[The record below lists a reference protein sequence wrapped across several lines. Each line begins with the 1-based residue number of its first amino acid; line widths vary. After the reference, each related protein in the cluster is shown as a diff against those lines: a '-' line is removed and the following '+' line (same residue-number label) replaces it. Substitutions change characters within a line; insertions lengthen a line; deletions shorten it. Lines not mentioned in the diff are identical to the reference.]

1 MHSNGNS
8 IINVVA
14 NHGFSSAMFVYQVDQ
29 VSYIYNNVWKVP
41 RRNLLQQHHSL
52 STFALHRCPGQR
64 KVPWPQQ
71 FNVCEDLIKGWKGRS
86 VKECKGIL
94 DFGRSW
100 QGPSDFFSCNPFN
113 ISSRGQCPRAAET
126 GHNLILPGFLH
137 MLRYFPIGLKL
148 DFRLVDFPLLC
159 PLIQTF
165 YSKTTPAATTHCT
178 DALAVYAVWTTKKNH
193 TRLNISTCVK
203 T

>member
-1 MHSNGNS
+1 MRPKQTNMHSNGNS

-29 VSYIYNNVWKVP
+29 VSYIYSNVWKVP

-71 FNVCEDLIKGWKGRS
+71 FNVCEDLIEGWKDRS

-113 ISSRGQCPRAAET
+113 ISSRGQCPRAA
-126 GHNLILPGFLH
+126 
-137 MLRYFPIGLKL
+137 
-148 DFRLVDFPLLC
+148 
-159 PLIQTF
+159 
-165 YSKTTPAATTHCT
+165 
-178 DALAVYAVWTTKKNH
+178 
-193 TRLNISTCVK
+193 
-203 T
+203 

>member
-1 MHSNGNS
+1 
-8 IINVVA
+8 
-14 NHGFSSAMFVYQVDQ
+14 MFVYQRLLG
-29 VSYIYNNVWKVP
+29 KVFFCHFLTAFP
-41 RRNLLQQHHSL
+41 KETGSAEEPFAAIPLPQQCMS
-52 STFALHRCPGQR
+52 RGQSR
-64 KVPWPQQ
+64 KLPWPQQ
-71 FNVCEDLIKGWKGRS
+71 FNVCEDLIEGWKDRS

-137 MLRYFPIGLKL
+137 MLRYFPVGLKL
-148 DFRLVDFPLLC
+148 MSFALDFPLLC

-165 YSKTTPAATTHCT
+165 YSKTAPAATTHCT

>member
-1 MHSNGNS
+1 
-8 IINVVA
+8 
-14 NHGFSSAMFVYQVDQ
+14 MFVYQRLLG
-29 VSYIYNNVWKVP
+29 KVFFCHFLTAFP
-41 RRNLLQQHHSL
+41 KETGSAEEPFAAIPLPQQCMS
-52 STFALHRCPGQR
+52 RGQSR
-64 KVPWPQQ
+64 KLPWPQQ
-71 FNVCEDLIKGWKGRS
+71 FNVCEDLIEGWKDRS

-148 DFRLVDFPLLC
+148 MSFALWIFHCYVRWYKLSTVKPLLQRQHIAQT
-159 PLIQTF
+159 PLQCMPF
-165 YSKTTPAATTHCT
+165 GQPSKTI
-178 DALAVYAVWTTKKNH
+178 LA
-193 TRLNISTCVK
+193 
-203 T
+203 